1 MRDQGRGDAEAE
13 HGSFDRSGLLGSQAL
28 HGRSSTTVTAFQVH
42 KTVGGAADGGSS
54 SIYGHHKHALPGGSG
69 GVSDLA
75 AAWSD
80 ALVASFGVSR
90 KARTRQSHADEQ
102 VAGTSL
108 QGGGLL
114 RVESQGSRPG
124 EGLDLGRSSPVAVP
138 RSARLCVRPGLTAP
152 RAKLANPAGMSLCC
166 ANAMALATHAC

>member
-28 HGRSSTTVTAFQVH
+28 HGRSSTTVTAVQVH

-75 AAWSD
+75 AAGRMRLLQ
-80 ALVASFGVSR
+80 ALGFRVKPERGNRTQMSKLLEQAYKEVDFCEWSR
-90 KARTRQSHADEQ
+90 KDRAQER
-102 VAGTSL
+102 
-108 QGGGLL
+108 
-114 RVESQGSRPG
+114 GS
-124 EGLDLGRSSPVAVP
+124 
-138 RSARLCVRPGLTAP
+138 T
-152 RAKLANPAGMSLCC
+152 
-166 ANAMALATHAC
+166 